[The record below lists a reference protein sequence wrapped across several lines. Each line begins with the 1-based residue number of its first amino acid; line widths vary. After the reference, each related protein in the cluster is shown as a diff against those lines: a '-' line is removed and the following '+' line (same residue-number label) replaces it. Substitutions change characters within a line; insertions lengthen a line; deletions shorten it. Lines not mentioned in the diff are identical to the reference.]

1 MKLLKIN
8 DIYVN
13 PEQIVTI
20 NAKTGYMK
28 MSNGITFQLDENSIN
43 QIIVYISSGTLESD
57 VETAKKMMSQF
68 KENGLL
74 DSATLTK
81 LGKFLKKIG

>member
-74 DSATLTK
+74 DSAALTK